1 MHDAYCFGYGIA
13 MNSHVVKEQFS
24 EIQNL
29 RSMGESWKSIASSL
43 FGMDSDKAGNILGIY
58 FRREVKRQS
67 DPDRL
72 TASDWVKAHRKEIT
86 KMLRS
91 GTSWIQIG
99 HTLGSPIPLATSKG
113 LKLVAGEYYRTS
125 SGSPKKVKEPT
136 QPQSKATPLL
146 SAPALGVSAGQSVV
160 TPVRAATEPKVATA
174 SAQAPNPAPNSAPNS
189 VTSNPGTS
197 DFDREVESIKENLEE
212 NLAQARQAGL
222 NISAEEYVATLD
234 MFQENIRN
242 LNMPRLAPGERM
254 SPERY
259 ADFLE
264 FAGRTVDLSYKSPEY
279 DPEMSIAEF
288 DEKKKELE
296 LRSLAIWKKHQG
308 QQVPDDDPEK
318 QQMDAYD
325 EQVAELKATRD
336 YMSKHQNALF
346 TEISV
351 MATVGVADGV
361 IRVCEAS
368 EPGAMELRGIDRP
381 AGEYP
386 NPVYVIEQFTE
397 EEAKRVKEAHDLDLL
412 ERGMGVKRR
421 LYEAL
426 CVRGLAKHELN
437 PHKDK
442 YPHLEVHVTGRDFP
456 SPWLLPYVISHSALK
471 KLISAV
477 SLPLVEAEVKRTLA
491 IIEPPPLPNP
501 LSKAKRLEEMLKREK
516 EREQQDHAKAMEA
529 EFRRQKREE
538 SEAKDQEQAA
548 KLQSELDAIQ
558 QAKMEAS
565 KAKGETQ
572 K

>member
-1 MHDAYCFGYGIA
+1 M
-13 MNSHVVKEQFS
+13 
-24 EIQNL
+24 
-29 RSMGESWKSIASSL
+29 
-43 FGMDSDKAGNILGIY
+43 
-58 FRREVKRQS
+58 
-67 DPDRL
+67 
-72 TASDWVKAHRKEIT
+72 
-86 KMLRS
+86 
-91 GTSWIQIG
+91 
-99 HTLGSPIPLATSKG
+99 
-113 LKLVAGEYYRTS
+113 VAGEYYRTS

-529 EFRRQKREE
+529 EFRRQMREE

-548 KLQSELDAIQ
+548 KLQAELDAIK

-565 KAKGETQ
+565 EAKGDTQ

>member
-1 MHDAYCFGYGIA
+1 MHDTHCFGYAIA

-43 FGMDSDKAGNILGIY
+43 FGVDSDKAGNILGIY
-58 FRREVKRQS
+58 FRREVKRRS
-67 DPDRL
+67 DPDLL
-72 TASDWVKAHRKEIT
+72 TALDWVKSHRKEIT
-86 KMLRS
+86 KMLRA
-91 GTSWIQIG
+91 GESWIQIG
-99 HTLGSPIPLATSKG
+99 HALGSPIPLTTSKG
-113 LKLVAGEYYRTS
+113 LKLVAGEYYRVS

-136 QPQSKATPLL
+136 QPQAKATPLL
-146 SAPALGVSAGQSVV
+146 PAPALGVSAGQSVV
-160 TPVRAATEPKVATA
+160 TPVRAATEPKVAVA
-174 SAQAPNPAPNSAPNS
+174 SVQAPNSAP
-189 VTSNPGTS
+189 S
-197 DFDREVESIKENLEE
+197 DFDREVESIKANLEE

-296 LRSLAIWKKHQG
+296 LKSLAIWKKHQG

-318 QQMDAYD
+318 LQMDAYD

-346 TEISV
+346 TELSV

-516 EREQQDHAKAMEA
+516 EREQQERAKAMEA

-538 SEAKDQEQAA
+538 AEAKDQEQAA
-548 KLQSELDAIQ
+548 KLQAELDAIQ
-558 QAKMEAS
+558 QAKMEALE
-565 KAKGETQ
+565 AKRRI
-572 K
+572 

>member
-1 MHDAYCFGYGIA
+1 MHDTHCFGYAIA

-43 FGMDSDKAGNILGIY
+43 FGVDSDKAGNILGIY
-58 FRREVKRQS
+58 FRREVKRRS
-67 DPDRL
+67 DPDLL
-72 TASDWVKAHRKEIT
+72 TALDWVKSHRKEIT
-86 KMLRS
+86 KMLRA
-91 GTSWIQIG
+91 GESWIQIG
-99 HTLGSPIPLATSKG
+99 HALGSPIPLTTSKG
-113 LKLVAGEYYRTS
+113 LKLVAGEYYRVS

-136 QPQSKATPLL
+136 QPQAKATPLL
-146 SAPALGVSAGQSVV
+146 PAPALGVSAGQSVV
-160 TPVRAATEPKVATA
+160 TPVRAATEPKVAVA
-174 SAQAPNPAPNSAPNS
+174 SVQAPNSAP
-189 VTSNPGTS
+189 S
-197 DFDREVESIKENLEE
+197 DFDREVESIKANLEE

-538 SEAKDQEQAA
+538 AEAKDQEQAA
-548 KLQSELDAIQ
+548 KLQAELDAIK

-565 KAKGETQ
+565 EAKGDTQ

>member
-1 MHDAYCFGYGIA
+1 MHDTHCFGYAIA

-43 FGMDSDKAGNILGIY
+43 FGVDSDKAGNILGIY
-58 FRREVKRQS
+58 FRREVKRRS
-67 DPDRL
+67 DPDLL
-72 TASDWVKAHRKEIT
+72 TALDWVKSHRKEIT
-86 KMLRS
+86 KMLRA
-91 GTSWIQIG
+91 GESWIQIG
-99 HTLGSPIPLATSKG
+99 HALGSPIPLTTSKG
-113 LKLVAGEYYRTS
+113 LKLVAGEYYRVS

-136 QPQSKATPLL
+136 QPQAKATPLL
-146 SAPALGVSAGQSVV
+146 PAPALGVSAGQSVV
-160 TPVRAATEPKVATA
+160 TPVRAATEPKVAVA
-174 SAQAPNPAPNSAPNS
+174 SVQAPNSAP
-189 VTSNPGTS
+189 S
-197 DFDREVESIKENLEE
+197 DFDREVESIKANLEE

-296 LRSLAIWKKHQG
+296 LKSLAIWKKHQG

-318 QQMDAYD
+318 LQMDAYD

-529 EFRRQKREE
+529 EFRRQMREE

-548 KLQSELDAIQ
+548 KLQAELDAIK

-565 KAKGETQ
+565 EAKGDTQ

>member
-1 MHDAYCFGYGIA
+1 
-13 MNSHVVKEQFS
+13 
-24 EIQNL
+24 
-29 RSMGESWKSIASSL
+29 
-43 FGMDSDKAGNILGIY
+43 
-58 FRREVKRQS
+58 
-67 DPDRL
+67 
-72 TASDWVKAHRKEIT
+72 
-86 KMLRS
+86 
-91 GTSWIQIG
+91 
-99 HTLGSPIPLATSKG
+99 
-113 LKLVAGEYYRTS
+113 
-125 SGSPKKVKEPT
+125 
-136 QPQSKATPLL
+136 
-146 SAPALGVSAGQSVV
+146 
-160 TPVRAATEPKVATA
+160 
-174 SAQAPNPAPNSAPNS
+174 
-189 VTSNPGTS
+189 
-197 DFDREVESIKENLEE
+197 
-212 NLAQARQAGL
+212 
-222 NISAEEYVATLD
+222 
-234 MFQENIRN
+234 
-242 LNMPRLAPGERM
+242 M

-296 LRSLAIWKKHQG
+296 LKSLAIWKKHQG

-318 QQMDAYD
+318 QQLHAYD

-456 SPWLLPYVISHSALK
+456 SPWLLPYVISPSALK

-516 EREQQDHAKAMEA
+516 EREQQDRAKAMEA

-548 KLQSELDAIQ
+548 KLQAELDAIQ
-558 QAKMEAS
+558 QAKMEALE
-565 KAKGETQ
+565 AKREI
-572 K
+572 

>member
-1 MHDAYCFGYGIA
+1 

-43 FGMDSDKAGNILGIY
+43 FGVDSDKAGNILGIY
-58 FRREVKRQS
+58 FRREVKRRS
-67 DPDRL
+67 DPDLL
-72 TASDWVKAHRKEIT
+72 TALDWVKSHRKEIT
-86 KMLRS
+86 KMLRA
-91 GTSWIQIG
+91 GESWIQIG
-99 HTLGSPIPLATSKG
+99 HALGSPIPLTTSKG
-113 LKLVAGEYYRTS
+113 LKLVAGEYYRVS

-136 QPQSKATPLL
+136 QPQAKATPLL
-146 SAPALGVSAGQSVV
+146 PAPALGVSAGQSVV
-160 TPVRAATEPKVATA
+160 TPVRAATEPKVAVA
-174 SAQAPNPAPNSAPNS
+174 SVQAPNSAP
-189 VTSNPGTS
+189 S
-197 DFDREVESIKENLEE
+197 DFDREVESIKANLEE

-296 LRSLAIWKKHQG
+296 LKSLAIWKKHQG

-318 QQMDAYD
+318 LQMDAYD

-346 TEISV
+346 TELSV

-516 EREQQDHAKAMEA
+516 EREQQERAKAMEA

-538 SEAKDQEQAA
+538 AEAKDQEQAA
-548 KLQSELDAIQ
+548 KLQAELDAIQ
-558 QAKMEAS
+558 QAKMEALE
-565 KAKGETQ
+565 AKRRI
-572 K
+572 

>member
-1 MHDAYCFGYGIA
+1 MKK
-13 MNSHVVKEQFS
+13 NKVVSQFN

-29 RSMGESWKSIASSL
+29 RGMGESWKSIASRL
-43 FGMDSDKAGNILGIY
+43 FGEVDDSQVATLRVL
-58 FRREVKRQS
+58 FSEEARKRS
-67 DPDRL
+67 DPDLL

-86 KMLRS
+86 KMLRA
-91 GTSWIQIG
+91 GESWIQIG
-99 HTLGSPIPLATSKG
+99 HVLGSPVPLTTSKG

-136 QPQSKATPLL
+136 QPQAKATPLL
-146 SAPALGVSAGQSVV
+146 PAPALGVSAGQSVV
-160 TPVRAATEPKVATA
+160 TPVRAATEPKVAVA
-174 SAQAPNPAPNSAPNS
+174 SVQAPNPAPNP
-189 VTSNPGTS
+189 VIS
-197 DFDREVESIKENLEE
+197 DFDKEVESIKENLEE

-296 LRSLAIWKKHQG
+296 LKSLAIWKKHQG

-318 QQMDAYD
+318 QQMHAYD

-456 SPWLLPYVISHSALK
+456 SPWLLPYVISPSALK

-477 SLPLVEAEVKRTLA
+477 SLPLLEAEVKRTLA

-516 EREQQDHAKAMEA
+516 EREVEERAKAMEA

-548 KLQSELDAIQ
+548 KLQAELDAIQ

>member
-1 MHDAYCFGYGIA
+1 MKK
-13 MNSHVVKEQFS
+13 NKVVSQFN

-29 RSMGESWKSIASSL
+29 RGMGESWKSIASRL
-43 FGMDSDKAGNILGIY
+43 FGEVDDSQVATLRVL
-58 FRREVKRQS
+58 FSEEARKRS
-67 DPDRL
+67 DPDLL

-86 KMLRS
+86 KMLRA
-91 GTSWIQIG
+91 GESWIQIG
-99 HTLGSPIPLATSKG
+99 HVLGSPVPLTTSKG

-136 QPQSKATPLL
+136 QPQAKATPLL
-146 SAPALGVSAGQSVV
+146 PAPALGVSAGQSVV
-160 TPVRAATEPKVATA
+160 TPVRAATEPKVAVA
-174 SAQAPNPAPNSAPNS
+174 SVQAPNPAPNP
-189 VTSNPGTS
+189 VIS
-197 DFDREVESIKENLEE
+197 DFDKEVESIKENLEE

-296 LRSLAIWKKHQG
+296 LKSLAIWKKHQG

-318 QQMDAYD
+318 QQMHAYD

-346 TEISV
+346 TELSV

-456 SPWLLPYVISHSALK
+456 SPWLLPYVISPSALK

-477 SLPLVEAEVKRTLA
+477 SLPLLEAEVKRTLA

-516 EREQQDHAKAMEA
+516 EREVEERAKAMEA

-548 KLQSELDAIQ
+548 KLQAELDAIQ

>member
-1 MHDAYCFGYGIA
+1 MKK
-13 MNSHVVKEQFS
+13 NKVVSQFN

-29 RSMGESWKSIASSL
+29 RGMGESWKSIASRL
-43 FGMDSDKAGNILGIY
+43 FGEVDDSQVATLRVL
-58 FRREVKRQS
+58 FSEEARKRS
-67 DPDRL
+67 DPDLL

-86 KMLRS
+86 KMLRA
-91 GTSWIQIG
+91 GESWIQIG
-99 HTLGSPIPLATSKG
+99 HVLGSPVPLTTSKG

-136 QPQSKATPLL
+136 QPQAKATPLL
-146 SAPALGVSAGQSVV
+146 PAPALGVSAGQGVV
-160 TPVRAATEPKVATA
+160 TPVRAATEPKVAVA
-174 SAQAPNPAPNSAPNS
+174 SVQAPNPAPNP
-189 VTSNPGTS
+189 VIS
-197 DFDREVESIKENLEE
+197 DFDKEVESIKENLEE

-296 LRSLAIWKKHQG
+296 LKSLAIWKKHQG

-318 QQMDAYD
+318 QQMHAYD

-456 SPWLLPYVISHSALK
+456 SPWLLPYVISHSALR

-516 EREQQDHAKAMEA
+516 EREVEERAKAMEA

>member
-1 MHDAYCFGYGIA
+1 MHDAYCFGYAIA
-13 MNSHVVKEQFS
+13 MNSQVVKEQFS

-58 FRREVKRQS
+58 FRREVKRRS
-67 DPDRL
+67 DPDLL

-86 KMLRS
+86 KMLRA
-91 GTSWIQIG
+91 GESWIQIG

-136 QPQSKATPLL
+136 QPQAKATPLL
-146 SAPALGVSAGQSVV
+146 PAPALGVSAGQSVV
-160 TPVRAATEPKVATA
+160 TPVRAATEPKVAVA
-174 SAQAPNPAPNSAPNS
+174 SVQAPNPAPNSVP
-189 VTSNPGTS
+189 S
-197 DFDREVESIKENLEE
+197 DFDREVESIKANLEE

-288 DEKKKELE
+288 TKQMRSFEGELGRLCERLEKSE
-296 LRSLAIWKKHQG
+296 
-308 QQVPDDDPEK
+308 VPE
-318 QQMDAYD
+318 AEI
-325 EQVAELKATRD
+325 EQVVEQRTQMFERLYEMKAIRD

-456 SPWLLPYVISHSALK
+456 SPWLLPYVISPSALK

-477 SLPLVEAEVKRTLA
+477 SLPLLEAEVKRTLA

-529 EFRRQKREE
+529 EFRRQMREE

-548 KLQSELDAIQ
+548 KLQAELDAIK

-565 KAKGETQ
+565 EAKGDTQ